1 MVELCGRDTRGG
13 DDNVEE
19 MPGVKCN
26 LSINHVCDVINGE
39 LVSIS
44 NALGKSMFLL
54 LSVESSTYRVTCN
67 YLLY

>member
-1 MVELCGRDTRGG
+1 MVELCGRDTGGG

-44 NALGKSMFLL
+44 NALGKSMFY
-54 LSVESSTYRVTCN
+54 SCQ
-67 YLLY
+67 